1 MGKTLTQAI
10 HDNQHADETMTE
22 CVHREAQAGETMT
35 QCMARLA
42 KSGGTQPPV
51 VTKPAKPGALTET
64 GVTKTEIQLDWA
76 QVADAANYNIDITP
90 TVTGY
95 PKDISVNTLALTGLT
110 AATAYTIKVK
120 ACNTAGCSAVTQKT
134 VTTAT

>member
-1 MGKTLTQAI
+1 MANFFVKNDGFFGQPFFKTDFWTK
-10 HDNQHADETMTE
+10 NPFFSNPFFG
-22 CVHREAQAGETMT
+22 GEFG
-35 QCMARLA
+35 
-42 KSGGTQPPV
+42 GGTQPPV
-51 VTKPAKPGALTET
+51 VTKPAKPGTLTET

-76 QVADAANYNIDITP
+76 QVADAANYNIAITP
-90 TVTGY
+90 AVTGY

-120 ACNTAGCSAVTQKT
+120 ACNTAGCSAATQKT